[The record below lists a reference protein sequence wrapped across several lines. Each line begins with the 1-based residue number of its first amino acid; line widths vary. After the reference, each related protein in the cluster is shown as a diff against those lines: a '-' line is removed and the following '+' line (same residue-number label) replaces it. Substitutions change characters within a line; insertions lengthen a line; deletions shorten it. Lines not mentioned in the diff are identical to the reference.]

1 MLGPQRDVAPRAQQ
15 RRCARA
21 RAVPRPALS
30 AGARVGDEAESPR
43 PPLSLPPLQGAF
55 LDFPVSAGRWRVVGA
70 FPEQRLQLWIE
81 TEGYARGDNALP
93 PGPLYLSTNV
103 FGRQPSKK
111 PGVMSIEAT
120 RLLVRRERRM
130 VGTFTTVAQLEPDE
144 DPSLPPARFYFDD
157 RNVR

>member
-1 MLGPQRDVAPRAQQ
+1 MDSWLRG
-15 RRCARA
+15 
-21 RAVPRPALS
+21 
-30 AGARVGDEAESPR
+30 GA
-43 PPLSLPPLQGAF
+43 
-55 LDFPVSAGRWRVVGA
+55 
-70 FPEQRLQLWIE
+70 
-81 TEGYARGDNALP
+81 
-93 PGPLYLSTNV
+93 
-103 FGRQPSKK
+103 SKK

>member
-1 MLGPQRDVAPRAQQ
+1 MPFLD
-15 RRCARA
+15 
-21 RAVPRPALS
+21 ALS

-70 FPEQRLQLWIE
+70 FPEQRLQLRIE